1 MPTTDLQAGIKE
13 ILDEIR
19 EISEIRR
26 VPEEPPENNDA
37 FPFVVGYPSNGVYT
51 GRPNVMKGLHNVA
64 IELHVARKDLP
75 RDYNKVMGIIDEIP
89 YQLQKLQV
97 DSGFTTIATFGEI
110 EYTFGVLEWGNLET
124 LGVTYIIN
132 NVKVETIIT

>member
-1 MPTTDLQAGIKE
+1 MPTTDLKAGVDE

-26 VPEEPPENNDA
+26 VPEAPPENNDV
-37 FPFVVGYPSNGVYT
+37 FPFVVGYPSSGIYT

-75 RDYNKVMGIIDEIP
+75 RDYNKVMEIIDEIP

-97 DSGFTTIATFGEI
+97 DSGFTTVATFGEI
-110 EYTFGVLEWGNLET
+110 EYSFGVLEWAGIET

>member
-1 MPTTDLQAGIKE
+1 MAVTDLKDAIDE

-19 EISEIRR
+19 TIKEIRR
-26 VPEEPPENNDA
+26 VPEQPPENNDV
-37 FPFVVGYPSNGVYT
+37 FPFVVGYPSSGVYT
-51 GRPNVMKGLHNVA
+51 GRPNYMRGLHNIA

-75 RDYNKVMGIIDEIP
+75 RDYSKVMDLIDEIP

-97 DSGFTTIATFGEI
+97 DSGYSTVITFGEI
-110 EYTFGVLEWGNLET
+110 EYTFGVLEWAGIET

-132 NVKVETIIT
+132 TTKLETAIT